1 MFFAIIAPTL
11 LLMGGSVPNT
21 HVDEEIV
28 VIAKLQRHGVHLQN
42 APDGKGLQCAVTRS
56 TGDLPFDRAACL
68 ATVRCYGK
76 KTIGAVSQKKHDQ
89 VSRCVRKK
97 MLSWEKRRR
106 NAG

>member
-1 MFFAIIAPTL
+1 MFFTFIAPTL
-11 LLMGGSVPNT
+11 LLMSVPVPDANF
-21 HVDEEIV
+21 DEEIV

-76 KTIGAVSQKKHDQ
+76 KTIGVVSPKKHEQ
-89 VSRCVRKK
+89 VSRCVRKR

-106 NAG
+106 SAG

>member
-1 MFFAIIAPTL
+1 MFFTFIAPTL
-11 LLMGGSVPNT
+11 LLMIVPVPDAN
-21 HVDEEIV
+21 VDEEII

-76 KTIGAVSQKKHDQ
+76 KTIGVVSPKKHEQ
-89 VSRCVRKK
+89 VSRCVRKR

-106 NAG
+106 SAG

>member
-1 MFFAIIAPTL
+1 MFFAIVAPTL
-11 LLMGGSVPNT
+11 LLMGASVPDAN
-21 HVDEEIV
+21 VDEEIV

-42 APDGKGLQCAVTRS
+42 RPDGKGLQCAVTRS

-76 KTIGAVSQKKHDQ
+76 KTIAAVSPKKHDQ

-97 MLSWEKRRR
+97 MLSWERRRR

>member
-1 MFFAIIAPTL
+1 MFFTFIAPTL
-11 LLMGGSVPNT
+11 LLMSVPVPHAN
-21 HVDEEIV
+21 VDEEIV

-76 KTIGAVSQKKHDQ
+76 KTIGVVSPKEHEQ
-89 VSRCVRKK
+89 VSRCVRKR